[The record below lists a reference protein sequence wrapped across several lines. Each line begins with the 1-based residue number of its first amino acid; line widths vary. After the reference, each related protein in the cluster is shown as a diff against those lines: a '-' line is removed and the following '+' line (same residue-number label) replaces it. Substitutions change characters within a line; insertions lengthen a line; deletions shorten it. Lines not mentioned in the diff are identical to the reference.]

1 MINNEYLTQIPPKE
15 GRYVVLDTETTGF
28 GKDAHITE
36 FCVHEILNGKI
47 TGKNYYNYLTSR
59 PIKNNSF
66 SKFRNYKNTNENN
79 KNKSD
84 REKLI
89 EFLEFIGNSI
99 IFAHNALFDFRFINK
114 ELLFWKLPI
123 IPKIRFRCSMK
134 IFKDIIGKENN
145 LYNKFCKLKECCN
158 YFNITSNKYE
168 YHTARFDAFMT
179 SKYICKLYQKL
190 ENEKLIFNNINLIE
204 DIETNKNIIKLNE
217 DNKVT
222 NEIIIKNNEI
232 IKVSKINRKKN
243 KITDPKEIVKNIFK
257 EYEIY
262 ENKI

>member
-36 FCVHEILNGKI
+36 FCVQEILNGKI
-47 TGKNYYNYLTSR
+47 TGKN
-59 PIKNNSF
+59 
-66 SKFRNYKNTNENN
+66 
-79 KNKSD
+79 
-84 REKLI
+84 
-89 EFLEFIGNSI
+89 
-99 IFAHNALFDFRFINK
+99 
-114 ELLFWKLPI
+114 
-123 IPKIRFRCSMK
+123 FRCSMK

-262 ENKI
+262 EKKFE